1 MPISQHSFVE
11 ALQLHRHIYLVDAV
25 FVHHIRLPK
34 SDLLI
39 DVLRVIVSKGIGG
52 GNDLGMVL
60 LLEQCQQFP
69 QSPLTVM
76 LILIGAVDG
85 EVPEEEAVS
94 LKGTEHG
101 KADARVPVP
110 DVVGENVRVSKR
122 LFDAR
127 HGGKLLLV
135 CFGQGELEFG
145 CGDKFHVQIPL
156 YQNTAISS
164 L

>member
-1 MPISQHSFVE
+1 MPISQRSFVE

-25 FVHHIRLPK
+25 FVHHIRLPI

-39 DVLRVIVSKGIGG
+39 DVLRVIVSNGIGG

-60 LLEQCQQFP
+60 LFEHRQQFP

-110 DVVGENVRVSKR
+110 DVVRDNVRVSKR
-122 LFDAR
+122 LFDAFR
-127 HGGKLLLV
+127 RGKAAFGLLQT
-135 CFGQGELEFG
+135 G
-145 CGDKFHVQIPL
+145 
-156 YQNTAISS
+156 
-164 L
+164 

>member
-1 MPISQHSFVE
+1 MWDLEKLWICQRGVCKSIAISFLYIPESLSTSLCHRRIWKIPRYKARPFSMPISQHSFVE

-94 LKGTEHG
+94 LKGAEHG
-101 KADARVPVP
+101 KADARIPIQ
-110 DVVGENVRVSKR
+110 DVV
-122 LFDAR
+122 
-127 HGGKLLLV
+127 
-135 CFGQGELEFG
+135 
-145 CGDKFHVQIPL
+145 
-156 YQNTAISS
+156 
-164 L
+164 